1 MDRLDIYDVFPIGF
15 QEYLNSYGWNF
26 SKKLCEFAVAG
37 MKKMDSNGKEVP
49 ITPYS
54 NEEVQQLLKQYG
66 IELKNNVAYNACYVA
81 NMFKADFLGKSLPNE
96 QYLCMHI
103 KCYLDDVDGSPTRAM
118 DEFYAKTI
126 ALGIPIIWE
135 DML

>member
-15 QEYLNSYGWNF
+15 REYLNNYGWNF

-37 MKKMDSNGKEVP
+37 MKKKDANGKEVP

-81 NMFKADFLGKSLPNE
+81 NMLKADFLGKSLPNE

>member
-15 QEYLNSYGWNF
+15 REYLNNYGWNF

-66 IELKNNVAYNACYVA
+66 N
-81 NMFKADFLGKSLPNE
+81 
-96 QYLCMHI
+96 
-103 KCYLDDVDGSPTRAM
+103 
-118 DEFYAKTI
+118 
-126 ALGIPIIWE
+126 
-135 DML
+135 

>member
-1 MDRLDIYDVFPIGF
+1 MDRLDTFYNFPSGF
-15 QEYLNSYGWNF
+15 REYLDTYGWNF
-26 SKKLCEFAVAG
+26 SKKLCEFAVAR
-37 MKKMDSNGKEVP
+37 MTKKDASGEVMP

-66 IELKNNVAYNACYVA
+66 VELKNNVGYNACYVA

-103 KCYLDDVDGSPTRAM
+103 KDYLDDIDGSPTRAL
-118 DEFYAKTI
+118 DEFFAKTI
-126 ALGIPIIWE
+126 ATGLPIIWE
-135 DML
+135 DMI

>member
-15 QEYLNSYGWNF
+15 REYLNSYGWNF

-103 KCYLDDVDGSPTRAM
+103 KCYLDDVEIGRAHV
-118 DEFYAKTI
+118 
-126 ALGIPIIWE
+126 
-135 DML
+135 

>member
-15 QEYLNSYGWNF
+15 REYLNNYGWNF
-26 SKKLCEFAVAG
+26 SKKLYEFAVAG

-81 NMFKADFLGKSLPNE
+81 NMLKADFLGKSLPNE

>member
-15 QEYLNSYGWNF
+15 REYLNNYGWNF

-81 NMFKADFLGKSLPNE
+81 NTFKADFLGKSLPNE